1 MPIEYAIPKV
11 HKFLVNEGI
20 RDEIVLFASGGL
32 RTAYDIL
39 KAVALGAD
47 GAVVG
52 TSELVAVGCVRCG
65 NCESGRGCPRGIAT
79 NDTELSK
86 LITSEW
92 GSQRIYNL
100 FASWDI
106 QMRDALSRL
115 GLRSIRELRGRSD
128 LLRHARL
135 SKEDL

>member
-1 MPIEYAIPKV
+1 VI
-11 HKFLVNEGI
+11 
-20 RDEIVLFASGGL
+20 
-32 RTAYDIL
+32 
-39 KAVALGAD
+39 
-47 GAVVG
+47 G

-79 NDTELSK
+79 TDTELSK

-100 FASWDI
+100 FASWDV

-128 LLRHARL
+128 LLRHSRL
-135 SKEDL
+135 SKEERKR